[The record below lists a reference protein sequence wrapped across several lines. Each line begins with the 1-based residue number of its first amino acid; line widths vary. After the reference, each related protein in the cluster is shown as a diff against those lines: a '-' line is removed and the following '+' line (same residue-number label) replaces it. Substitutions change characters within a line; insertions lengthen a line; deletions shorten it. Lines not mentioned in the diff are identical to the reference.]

1 MTATSSESA
10 LFDEQDRREFKRNGF
25 LVLPELLDGDL
36 VADARETIAADDTPD
51 SGAELKRMMDDDDD
65 DLAIDVEGRRV
76 KTFGGADGRVCIAS
90 AVDEEPFRTI
100 NGRVFEYAESL
111 VGEGQLAPPDAST
124 RITLRF
130 PNHEDLLDPDAEQ
143 PGDLGT
149 HIDGIDANSGN
160 LVTIGA
166 AIYVDRVQPRGGGF
180 TVWPGSHRLAGRYF
194 RTLDPED
201 YAEAGGGLP
210 RWTGD
215 GWDHDGRLC
224 DQFDPI
230 EVSGGAGTVTLWHG
244 HMEHS
249 GGVSLSP
256 GRTRVALFSRFRLSE
271 DRYDIELVA
280 PDPFYGWTAMEGV
293 DVDAI
298 E

>member
-1 MTATSSESA
+1 MADASTRGA

-25 LVLPELLDGDL
+25 LVLPGLLDDDL
-36 VADARETIAADDTPD
+36 VADARETIAGDDTPD
-51 SGAELKRMMDDDDD
+51 SGAELQRMMDADDDE
-65 DLAIDVEGRRV
+65 LEIDVEGRRV
-76 KTFGGADGRVCIAS
+76 KTFGGADGGVCIAS
-90 AVDEEPFRTI
+90 AVHEEPFRTI
-100 NGRVFEYAESL
+100 NERVFEYAEAL

-130 PNHEDLLDPDAEQ
+130 PNHEDLLAPDAEQ

-149 HIDGIDANSGN
+149 HIDGINATSGD

-194 RTLDPED
+194 ETLDPDD

-215 GWDHDGRLC
+215 GWDHDGQLR
-224 DQFDPI
+224 DQYDPI
-230 EVSGGAGTVTLWHG
+230 EVSGSAGTVTLWHG

-256 GRTRVALFSRFRLSE
+256 GRTRMALFSRFRLSE
-271 DRYDIELVA
+271 DLYDIELVA
-280 PDPFYGWTAMEGV
+280 PDPFYGWTGMEDV

-298 E
+298 Q